1 MMILYSPLEI
11 SWTDAVDGE
20 LQTLKFEIQWEDELE
35 QLFCTMTM
43 LIIIK
48 PVQTQLV
55 PHVKP
60 YSLNQKY
67 RLMKIL
73 PPSIFVNRCNR

>member
-1 MMILYSPLEI
+1 VPDVKPYSLNDKYWLMMILSSPLEI

-20 LQTLKFEIQWEDELE
+20 LQTLQIEIKWEDELE

-48 PVQTQLV
+48 PVQT
-55 PHVKP
+55 
-60 YSLNQKY
+60 
-67 RLMKIL
+67 
-73 PPSIFVNRCNR
+73 

>member
-20 LQTLKFEIQWEDELE
+20 LQTLKIDIQWEDELE
-35 QLFCTMTM
+35 QLFHTMTM

-48 PVQTQLV
+48 QVQT
-55 PHVKP
+55 
-60 YSLNQKY
+60 
-67 RLMKIL
+67 
-73 PPSIFVNRCNR
+73 